1 MQSKRQKSLT
11 LSDSFEEALD
21 RLARVTPGE
30 LVEPIEDTSEKKPYP
45 FIKWAGGKRHLA
57 EELIKRLPTDFS
69 NYYESFVGGAALF
82 FSILEQA
89 KKTML
94 SDSNLELV
102 IAYNVIKKEPEK
114 LIQQLEEHTKNH
126 NESYYYRV
134 RNQHQLQN
142 PIEVAARF
150 IYLNKTCYNG
160 LYRVNKKGE
169 FNVPVGRYSNP
180 TIYDK
185 SNIMAVHKALRIAS
199 IEYRDFETINPEA
212 NDFVYCDPPY
222 HPVSQTA
229 SFTGY
234 TKSDFTEADQTRLR
248 DFAVKLHKEGVFVM
262 VSNSDTPFIRD
273 LYSESCFNITVVQ
286 APRFVNC
293 KPANRGLINELLI
306 TNY

>member
-1 MQSKRQKSLT
+1 MQAKRQELLT
-11 LSDSFEEALD
+11 LPDSFREVLE
-21 RLARVTPGE
+21 RLARVTPSE
-30 LVEPIEDTSEKKPYP
+30 LVESSEVIPKSKPYP

-57 EELIKRLPTDFS
+57 DELVKRLPTEFS
-69 NYYESFVGGAALF
+69 NYYEPFVGGAALF
-82 FSILEQA
+82 FIIWENA
-89 KKTML
+89 KKVML

-102 IAYNVIKKEPEK
+102 IAYNVIKREPEK
-114 LIQQLEEHTKNH
+114 LIEQLEEHVKNH
-126 NESYYYRV
+126 SESYYYRI
-134 RNQHQLQN
+134 RNQHQLQD

-169 FNVPVGRYSNP
+169 FNVPVGRYPNP
-180 TIYDK
+180 MIYNK
-185 SNIMAVHKALRIAS
+185 SNIMAVHKALRMAS
-199 IEYRDFETINPEA
+199 IELRDFEVINPES

-234 TKSDFTEADQTRLR
+234 TKADFTEADQTRLR
-248 DFAVKLHKEGVFVM
+248 DFAIKLHKAGVFVM

-273 LYSESCFNITVVQ
+273 LYSVLCFNIEVVQ
-286 APRFVNC
+286 APRLVNC

-306 TNY
+306 TSY